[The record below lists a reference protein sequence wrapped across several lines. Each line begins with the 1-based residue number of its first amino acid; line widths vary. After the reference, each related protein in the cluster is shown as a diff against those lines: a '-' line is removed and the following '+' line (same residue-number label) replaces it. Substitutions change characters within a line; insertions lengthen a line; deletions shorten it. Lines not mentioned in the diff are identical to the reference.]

1 MRLVDDPDAR
11 FWYPPAV
18 CRECGTGLA
27 AAPVTAQRRH
37 QVTDIGPAPAPTVT
51 EHVAQAKLCPCC
63 GTFTEG
69 ELPPHVGA
77 RASFGPETH
86 ARSPTGAVPLCCGHR
101 RTVAT
106 LPASLPCLA

>member
-1 MRLVDDPDAR
+1 MRLVDDPDER
-11 FWYPPAV
+11 FWYPPAA

-51 EHVAQAKLCPCC
+51 EHVAQAKQCPCC
-63 GTFTEG
+63 GTVTEG
-69 ELPPHVGA
+69 ELPPHVRA

-86 ARSPTGAVPLCCGHR
+86 ARSPTGAVPLCCGNR

>member
-1 MRLVDDPDAR
+1 
-11 FWYPPAV
+11 
-18 CRECGTGLA
+18 
-27 AAPVTAQRRH
+27 VTAQRRH

-51 EHVAQAKLCPCC
+51 EHVAQAKQCPCC
-63 GTFTEG
+63 GTVTGG
-69 ELPPHVGA
+69 ELPPHVRA
-77 RASFGPETH
+77 RASFGPETQ